1 MLFCV
6 KPMTNK
12 QAARNVFNTVYRIV
26 STAVITIGV
35 LLLILYLCGIRLY
48 HVKSGSMGEL
58 LPVGCVC
65 FVSTYTPYDSIEVND
80 VISFRVSDDMLV
92 THRAVGKTEEGIITK
107 GDENNTD
114 DPEPVTR
121 ENYIG
126 KTVFALPYIGRLL
139 GFFHSLKGKV
149 SLAVVS
155 AVLILSGAIY
165 RRNTDEEKL

>member
-1 MLFCV
+1 MIR
-6 KPMTNK
+6 KI
-12 QAARNVFNTVYRIV
+12 FNTVYEIV
-26 STAVITIGV
+26 STSVI
-35 LLLILYLCGIRLY
+35 LLGLILIILYFCGIRLY

-65 FVSTYTPYDSIEVND
+65 FVSTYTKFETIQVND
-80 VISFRVSDDMLV
+80 VISFQVSEEMLV
-92 THRAVGKTEEGIITK
+92 THRAVNITDEGIFTQ
-107 GDENNTD
+107 GDMNQNP
-114 DPEPVTR
+114 DPNPVTR

-155 AVLILSGAIY
+155 AVLILSGVIY